1 MRAITYTAAGDPGVL
16 RLVDRPVPAPGPGE
30 VRVRL
35 HASGI
40 NPIDVKYR
48 SGREPDGETVP
59 HHDGAGIVDAVG
71 PGAAADRVGQRVWVW
86 GAAWQSREGTAQE
99 FTVVP
104 EERAVPLPDGAGFGL
119 GAALGIPALTAHR
132 ALTVAETGPRRL
144 APGSLQ
150 GRTVL
155 VTGGAGAVGHAAVQL
170 ASWAGA
176 AVVATVSS
184 PEKAALAAAAGARH
198 VVDYRA
204 EDVPAR
210 VREIAPEGVDAVVEV
225 AVAANAP
232 ALEGV
237 LAEGAAVAF
246 YAAADTDE
254 VRIPVRTAMLANQSW
269 HGVFLYGIPDA
280 ALRDAVGAVSDAT
293 ADGALTAGADTGLPL
308 HRYPLE
314 ETADAHRAV
323 EDGLVGKA
331 VIDLVGA
338 D

>member
-1 MRAITYTAAGDPGVL
+1 M
-16 RLVDRPVPAPGPGE
+16 
-30 VRVRL
+30 
-35 HASGI
+35 
-40 NPIDVKYR
+40 
-48 SGREPDGETVP
+48 
-59 HHDGAGIVDAVG
+59 
-71 PGAAADRVGQRVWVW
+71 
-86 GAAWQSREGTAQE
+86 
-99 FTVVP
+99 
-104 EERAVPLPDGAGFGL
+104 
-119 GAALGIPALTAHR
+119 
-132 ALTVAETGPRRL
+132 AETGPRRL
-144 APGSLQ
+144 APGSLAD
-150 GRTVL
+150 RTVL
-155 VTGGAGAVGHAAVQL
+155 VSGGAGAVGHAAVQL
-170 ASWAGA
+170 AAWVGA
-176 AVVATVSS
+176 TVVATVSS

-232 ALEGV
+232 ALEEV
-237 LAEGAAVAF
+237 LADRAAVAF
-246 YAAADTDE
+246 YAATDTDGL
-254 VRIPVRTAMLANQSW
+254 RIPVRTTMLANQSW

-314 ETADAHRAV
+314 ATADAHRAV